1 MKTETTVWKKLFAL
15 LMVLPIRGKKGY
27 EEDSREST
35 KSEERGNKSSLFP
48 IAFPALGPLGR
59 WMQQDS
65 QADSL
70 AWIPR
75 SSSHFLIIIW
85 LSV

>member
-1 MKTETTVWKKLFAL
+1 MKIETTVWKKIFAL

-48 IAFPALGPLGR
+48 IAFPRLVPWEDGCSRILRLTLWLGFHVHPVT
-59 WMQQDS
+59 
-65 QADSL
+65 
-70 AWIPR
+70 
-75 SSSHFLIIIW
+75 F
-85 LSV
+85 